1 MRSSPFHSNVLFLI
15 LYYYTSNSLLLYL
28 QLNLAFEGDG
38 GRTGHEDLVVGL
50 VPFDVERAAIHADV
64 ALTTCSACE
73 MSGNS
78 GGASS
83 SSTSEGD
90 ARTTFPY
97 SHAEGVFIK
106 DLGKLDVATLWKEWV
121 MLQ

>member
-1 MRSSPFHSNVLFLI
+1 MAKSFTDYVQTVIVKKGLTGLFQCLVMRSSPFHFNVLFLI

-38 GRTGHEDLVVGL
+38 GRTGHEDMVVGL

-73 MSGNS
+73 MGGNS

-90 ARTTFPY
+90 A
-97 SHAEGVFIK
+97 
-106 DLGKLDVATLWKEWV
+106 
-121 MLQ
+121 

>member
-38 GRTGHEDLVVGL
+38 GRTGHEDMVVGL

-64 ALTTCSACE
+64 ALTRGRLAFFFRLKSHEVETDHAACE
-73 MSGNS
+73 VDLPDAVCEDFFFFSHC
-78 GGASS
+78 GAF
-83 SSTSEGD
+83 
-90 ARTTFPY
+90 RFCFVLY
-97 SHAEGVFIK
+97 N
-106 DLGKLDVATLWKEWV
+106 
-121 MLQ
+121 